1 MTDNLGR
8 TIDYIRIS
16 VTDRCNL
23 RCLYCMP
30 EEGTIPMEQ
39 EEILTD
45 KEILR
50 ISEAASKLGIR
61 KAKITGGEP
70 LIRKNIE
77 GLVFQLSKIFESVS
91 MTTNGCLL
99 KEKATALKAA
109 GLSAVNVSLD
119 ALDPVR
125 FQEITRRDCF
135 DSVMEG
141 IKSGVS
147 AGLRVKINCTVLE
160 GMKKEE
166 VLAFALF
173 SAKWKIPVRFIEMM
187 PIGQGKKY
195 QGFRRDDLMKILK
208 DAFGDL
214 REVKTGMGNG
224 PAVYYTWGDGQG
236 MVGFISAV
244 THKFCGDC
252 NRVRLTCNGQLR
264 LCLDSFMGV
273 DLKEPLRQGIS
284 EEELADL
291 MKRWIKK
298 KPASHHFEENHQN
311 QGFNMNQI
319 GG

>member
-252 NRVRLTCNGQLR
+252 NRVRLTCNG
-264 LCLDSFMGV
+264 S
-273 DLKEPLRQGIS
+273 
-284 EEELADL
+284 
-291 MKRWIKK
+291 
-298 KPASHHFEENHQN
+298 
-311 QGFNMNQI
+311 
-319 GG
+319 